1 MARRRAIALVLGVLS
16 VLGAGACGDA
26 PPSCEAVADH
36 VAAVAAKRLGS
47 TVEVVDRASMIRNC
61 RAEADAN
68 AAMRRCV
75 IRATTL
81 EAIKGCELRAA
92 LAR

>member
-1 MARRRAIALVLGVLS
+1 MAPRLALALVLGL
-16 VLGAGACGDA
+16 LGPAGCGDA

-47 TVEVVDRASMIRNC
+47 TVEVVDRASLIRNC
-61 RAEADAN
+61 RAEAGGN

-75 IRATTL
+75 VRATTL
-81 EAIKGCELRAA
+81 EDIKGCELRAA
-92 LAR
+92 LSR